1 PNISTPTG
9 KRDIYYFTNWS
20 IYDRHYFVKDLPI
33 NNLVDISYA
42 FVKVQAT
49 GEIALSD
56 PWADVQNPFN
66 VGGNGVDPQ
75 NNPNAPPEDLG
86 LFGQFKKLL
95 KDQGKQFNLMLA
107 LGGWTLSATFSDA
120 FSTVEKRSAF
130 VTSLTNFVTQYPIFN
145 GISIDWEY
153 LSDDGVNYGK
163 DGNSVRKEDG
173 ENFILVLQALR
184 KALPS
189 YTIAFCCFAAPEKVK
204 WPIERVVPLLD
215 ELHVMTY
222 DFHDGN
228 WGETK
233 SAHHTNLMPSS
244 HAAWSVD
251 EAVEFYLSRA
261 VPPAKIFIGGA
272 LYSRGFANTD
282 GIGMP
287 AQGGSPHTSWEPGL
301 VDYKRLPWDA
311 KSVEL
316 WDDEAKAP
324 YALDSTNRVLD
335 SYDNVK
341 SIIAKAQYIKDHDLG
356 GIIVW
361 ECSGD
366 FPYLDPRARS
376 IMKAL
381 HDNLTHGTGR
391 NASAT
396 THVPTPLKISKQLA
410 ATQLIG
416 MRNSTSALHS
426 T

>member
-1 PNISTPTG
+1 
-9 KRDIYYFTNWS
+9 
-20 IYDRHYFVKDLPI
+20 
-33 NNLVDISYA
+33 
-42 FVKVQAT
+42 
-49 GEIALSD
+49 
-56 PWADVQNPFN
+56 
-66 VGGNGVDPQ
+66 
-75 NNPNAPPEDLG
+75 
-86 LFGQFKKLL
+86 
-95 KDQGKQFNLMLA
+95 MLA

-120 FSTVEKRSAF
+120 FSTAEKRSTF

-153 LSDDGVNYGK
+153 LSDDGVNYGN

-184 KALPS
+184 MALPS
-189 YTIAFCCFAAPEKVK
+189 YTIAFCCIAAPEKAK

-244 HAAWSVD
+244 HGVWSVD
-251 EAVEFYLSRA
+251 EAVKFYLSR
-261 VPPAKIFIGGA
+261 G
-272 LYSRGFANTD
+272 
-282 GIGMP
+282 
-287 AQGGSPHTSWEPGL
+287 GGSPHTSWEPGL
-301 VDYKRLPWDA
+301 VDYKKLPWDA
-311 KSVEL
+311 NSLEL

-324 YALDSTNRVLD
+324 YALDSKNRVLD

-356 GIIVW
+356 GLILW

-366 FPYLDPRARS
+366 FPYSDPRS

-391 NASAT
+391 NASTT

-416 MRNSTSALHS
+416 MRNSKSALHS
-426 T
+426 A